1 MEHKFIYL
9 LKPIIRLLLFVF
21 YLFLWA
27 IPVGF
32 LTQLPLFKFQ
42 EGSLPSLFFSE
53 ISLTFMA
60 IGALFMIFQ
69 TYPTR
74 NFERV
79 FVVKNNL
86 LSGFLKGTGIGL
98 ALILACTGLMYINGN
113 VDFFYTKFE
122 VSSILS
128 YLIFFIFVGI
138 SEEFVFRT
146 FPLVVFAERY
156 KIWVSI
162 FLNGL
167 LFGLIHISNPNFS
180 VFAMINIT
188 LCGIVFALITL
199 QKKNIWW
206 SVGMHFGWNFCQ
218 GTLLGFKVSG
228 IDAPGLM
235 VSRPVGNA
243 TFSGGNFGIEGSVI
257 CTFILVLYLVWLIRK
272 QKVEPVEEVFVELEI
287 RREV

>member
-1 MEHKFIYL
+1 MEHKFFYL

-98 ALILACTGLMYINGN
+98 ALILACTGLMFINGN

-199 QKKNIWW
+199 QKRNIWW

-228 IDAPGLM
+228 IDATGLI

-272 QKVEPVEEVFVELEI
+272 QKVEPVEEVFVEFEI

>member
-9 LKPIIRLLLFVF
+9 LKPILRLLLFVF

-86 LSGFLKGTGIGL
+86 LPGFLKGTGIGL
-98 ALILACTGLMYINGN
+98 ALILACTGLMFINGN

-199 QKKNIWW
+199 QKRNIWW

>member
-9 LKPIIRLLLFVF
+9 LKPILSLLLFVF

-74 NFERV
+74 NFEHV

-86 LSGFLKGTGIGL
+86 LPGFLKGTGIGL
-98 ALILACTGLMYINGN
+98 ALILACTGLMFINGN

-128 YLIFFIFVGI
+128 YLMFFIFVGI

-199 QKKNIWW
+199 QKRNIWW

-228 IDAPGLM
+228 IDAPGLV

-272 QKVEPVEEVFVELEI
+272 QKVEPVEEVFVEFEI

>member
-9 LKPIIRLLLFVF
+9 LKPILRLLLFVF

-86 LSGFLKGTGIGL
+86 LPGFLKGTGIGL
-98 ALILACTGLMYINGN
+98 ALILACTGLMFINGN

-199 QKKNIWW
+199 QKRNIWW

-272 QKVEPVEEVFVELEI
+272 QKVEPVEEVFVEFEI

>member
-9 LKPIIRLLLFVF
+9 LKPILRLLLFVF

-86 LSGFLKGTGIGL
+86 LPGFLKGTGIGL
-98 ALILACTGLMYINGN
+98 ALILACTGLMFINGN

-128 YLIFFIFVGI
+128 YLMFFIFVGI

-199 QKKNIWW
+199 QKRNIWW

-235 VSRPVGNA
+235 VSRPVGNP
-243 TFSGGNFGIEGSVI
+243 TFSGGNFGIEGSII

>member
-1 MEHKFIYL
+1 MEHKFFYL

-98 ALILACTGLMYINGN
+98 ALILACTGLMFINGN

-199 QKKNIWW
+199 QKRNIWW

-243 TFSGGNFGIEGSVI
+243 TFSGGNFGIEGSVL

>member
-9 LKPIIRLLLFVF
+9 LKPILRLLLFVF

-32 LTQLPLFKFQ
+32 LAQLPLFKFQ

-98 ALILACTGLMYINGN
+98 ALILACTGLMFINGN

-199 QKKNIWW
+199 QKRNIWW

-272 QKVEPVEEVFVELEI
+272 QKVEPVEEVFVEFEI

>member
-1 MEHKFIYL
+1 MEHKFFYL

-98 ALILACTGLMYINGN
+98 ALILACTGLMFINGN

-199 QKKNIWW
+199 QKRNIWW

>member
-1 MEHKFIYL
+1 MEHKFFYL

-98 ALILACTGLMYINGN
+98 ALILACTGLMFINGN

-199 QKKNIWW
+199 QKRNIWG

-272 QKVEPVEEVFVELEI
+272 QKVEPVEEVFVEFEI

>member
-1 MEHKFIYL
+1 MEHKFFYL

-86 LSGFLKGTGIGL
+86 LPGFLKGTGIGL
-98 ALILACTGLMYINGN
+98 ALILACTGLMFINGN

-199 QKKNIWW
+199 QKRNIWW

>member
-1 MEHKFIYL
+1 
-9 LKPIIRLLLFVF
+9 
-21 YLFLWA
+21 
-27 IPVGF
+27 
-32 LTQLPLFKFQ
+32 
-42 EGSLPSLFFSE
+42 
-53 ISLTFMA
+53 MA

-98 ALILACTGLMYINGN
+98 ALILACTGLMFINGN

-199 QKKNIWW
+199 QKRNIWW

-257 CTFILVLYLVWLIRK
+257 CTLILVLYLVWLIRK
-272 QKVEPVEEVFVELEI
+272 QKVEPVEEVFVEFEI

>member
-9 LKPIIRLLLFVF
+9 LKPILSLLLFVF

-74 NFERV
+74 NFEHV

-86 LSGFLKGTGIGL
+86 LPGFLKGTGIGL
-98 ALILACTGLMYINGN
+98 ALILACTGLMFINGN

-122 VSSILS
+122 MSSILS
-128 YLIFFIFVGI
+128 YLMFFIFVGI

-199 QKKNIWW
+199 QKRNIWW

-228 IDAPGLM
+228 IDAPGLI

-272 QKVEPVEEVFVELEI
+272 QKVEPVEEVFVEFEI

>member
-9 LKPIIRLLLFVF
+9 LKPILSLLLFVF

-60 IGALFMIFQ
+60 IGALIMIFQ

-74 NFERV
+74 NFEHV

-86 LSGFLKGTGIGL
+86 LPGFLKGTGIGL
-98 ALILACTGLMYINGN
+98 ALILACTGLMFINGN

-128 YLIFFIFVGI
+128 YLMFFIFVGI

-199 QKKNIWW
+199 QKRNIWW

-228 IDAPGLM
+228 IDAPGLI

-272 QKVEPVEEVFVELEI
+272 QKVEPVEEVFVEFEI

>member
-86 LSGFLKGTGIGL
+86 LPGFLKGTGIGL
-98 ALILACTGLMYINGN
+98 ALILACTGLMFINGN

-199 QKKNIWW
+199 QKRNIWW

-272 QKVEPVEEVFVELEI
+272 QKVEPVEEVFVEFEI

>member
-1 MEHKFIYL
+1 MEHKFFYL

-98 ALILACTGLMYINGN
+98 ALILACTGLMFINGN

-272 QKVEPVEEVFVELEI
+272 QKVEPVEEVFVEFEI

>member
-9 LKPIIRLLLFVF
+9 LKPILSLLLFVF

-60 IGALFMIFQ
+60 IGALIMIFQ

-74 NFERV
+74 NFEHV

-86 LSGFLKGTGIGL
+86 LPGFLKGTGIGL
-98 ALILACTGLMYINGN
+98 ALILACTGLMFINGN

-128 YLIFFIFVGI
+128 YLMFFIFVGI

-199 QKKNIWW
+199 QKRNIWW

-272 QKVEPVEEVFVELEI
+272 QKVEPVEEVFVEFEI

>member
-1 MEHKFIYL
+1 MEHKFFYL

-98 ALILACTGLMYINGN
+98 ALILACTGLMFINGN

-199 QKKNIWW
+199 QKRNIWW

-272 QKVEPVEEVFVELEI
+272 QKVEPVEEVFVEFEI

>member
-9 LKPIIRLLLFVF
+9 LKPILSLLLFVF

-74 NFERV
+74 NFEHV

-86 LSGFLKGTGIGL
+86 LPGFLKGTGIGL
-98 ALILACTGLMYINGN
+98 ALILACTGLMFINGN

-128 YLIFFIFVGI
+128 YLMFFIFVGI

-199 QKKNIWW
+199 QKRNIWW

-228 IDAPGLM
+228 IDAPGL
-235 VSRPVGNA
+235 VVPRPVGNA

-272 QKVEPVEEVFVELEI
+272 QKVEPVEEVFVEFEI

>member
-9 LKPIIRLLLFVF
+9 LKPIVRVLLFIF

-32 LTQLPLFKFQ
+32 LTQMQFFKFP

-53 ISLTFMA
+53 ISLTVMA

-79 FVVKNNL
+79 FVVKDNVI
-86 LSGFLKGTGIGL
+86 SGFFKGTAIGL
-98 ALILACTGLMYINGN
+98 ALIFACTGLMYVNGN
-113 VDFFYTKFE
+113 VDFFITKFE
-122 VSSILS
+122 ASSILS

-146 FPLVVFAERY
+146 FPLVAFAERY
-156 KIWVSI
+156 KIWFSI

-167 LFGLIHISNPNFS
+167 FFGLIHFSNPNFS
-180 VFAMINIT
+180 AFAMINIT
-188 LCGIVFALITL
+188 LCGVIFALVTL
-199 QKKNIWW
+199 QKRNIWW

-228 IDAPGLM
+228 IDAPGLI
-235 VSRPVGNA
+235 VSRPVGNV
-243 TFSGGNFGIEGSVI
+243 TFSGGSFGIEGSIV

-272 QKVEPVEEVFVELEI
+272 QKVEPVEEAFVGFEI
-287 RREV
+287 RRKA

>member
-1 MEHKFIYL
+1 MEHKFFYL

-98 ALILACTGLMYINGN
+98 ALILACTGLMFINGN

-243 TFSGGNFGIEGSVI
+243 TFSGGNFGIEGSVL